1 MKYLMILLIAVSSVH
16 AADPPKKVCKIV
28 NVRPMTKEELE
39 KLGTAQVNYGTQ
51 YVQKLVCEVVEK

>member
-1 MKYLMILLIAVSSVH
+1 MKRLLILLAAVVTVS
-16 AADPPKKVCKIV
+16 AAEPKKVCKIV

-39 KLGTAQVNYGTQ
+39 KAGIPQINYGSQ

>member
-1 MKYLMILLIAVSSVH
+1 MKRLLILLLTFTLVCSAE
-16 AADPPKKVCKIV
+16 PKKICKIV

-39 KLGTAQVNYGTQ
+39 KAGIPQVNYGTQ

>member
-1 MKYLMILLIAVSSVH
+1 MKRLLILLFAVT
-16 AADPPKKVCKIV
+16 ALGATETKKVCKII

-39 KLGTAQVNYGTQ
+39 KAGIAQINYGTQ